1 MRWSIKIIIS
11 KILIRTIPSSNKI
24 LSKISTEQDV
34 RERPHRVEVGLHQTC
49 TSQHDWAA
57 CVCDMVRLRFTTHH
71 NRLRTKA
78 TLPRLEV

>member
-24 LSKISTEQDV
+24 LSKIL

-78 TLPRLEV
+78 TLPRLEI

>member
-24 LSKISTEQDV
+24 LSKIL